1 MVIDKRIEA
10 LGLGSSE
17 VQVERCWVRVP
28 LSSGN
33 DVRLGGIR
41 AQTSC
46 QVKGIQGMEQ
56 VVHGLHRGLHELGV
70 VCKLADEALLG

>member
-17 VQVERCWVRVP
+17 VQVERCWIRVP
-28 LSSGN
+28 LSSWK
-33 DVRLGGIR
+33 DARLGGVG

-46 QVKGIQGMEQ
+46 LVKGFQSLE
-56 VVHGLHRGLHELGV
+56 
-70 VCKLADEALLG
+70 